1 MVKSNEKECQNYF
14 CVTRILADD
23 HYDMVKCLRNTNFE
37 EMDNEASSGKNEE
50 F

>member
-1 MVKSNEKECQNYF
+1 MVKSKEKECQNYF
-14 CVTRILADD
+14 RVTKIIADD
-23 HYDMVKCLRNTNFE
+23 HCDMVKFLRNTNFE